1 MDLWHLQAEKKC
13 PYPVAFLTDRSIGD
27 MVLAMGALQIV
38 AQKFEQMIVT
48 TNIPQLLVPMAPP
61 NANYHL
67 GWLPYHA
74 QAEIF
79 NISVG
84 SSMNPR
90 YGHPIKQILDHL
102 GVEAPCAIPQPQWRE
117 RTTLVTINRDRK
129 PGEDYYNVTPIVY
142 PEYDFLIHLN
152 TDDSDRLWPF
162 EQWAELIVALRA
174 EYPDC
179 SIGIIGSDQTPPWNH
194 HKPDPR
200 PFSEEPYALTH
211 PESGYPYIPREAAT
225 DGSQPE
231 PGVEYVYNRSFELVA
246 SLVKR
251 ARKAVITIDSA
262 VSRIAHAVQSRNHVL
277 LAPAYY
283 PLEWAA
289 HPLCYPVYGYPDH
302 KTNLTNRRTDAPV
315 WTVEDVLSAVRHANT
330 STIDDLVVGGQGLSR
345 FQFRMPKA
353 RRVDAQALWQL
364 RLLCG
369 RWSEWPREGT
379 ATVAFDGGFGAI
391 GAEVDLTRLTEVQA
405 MELAMLMQRTGLFD
419 SIRLASAV
427 G

>member
-129 PGEDYYNVTPIVY
+129 PADDFYNVTPIVY

-152 TDDSDRLWPF
+152 TDDADRLWPF

-200 PFSEEPYALTH
+200 PFDQFWNGP
-211 PESGYPYIPREAAT
+211 PREAAT

-231 PGVEYVYNRSFELVA
+231 PSVEYVYNRSFELVA

-262 VSRIAHAVQSRNHVL
+262 VSRIAHAVQCKNHVL

-315 WTVEDVLSAVRHANT
+315 WTVEDVLLSVRHAAERLGPRN
-330 STIDDLVVGGQGLSR
+330 SSLQYE
-345 FQFRMPKA
+345 MPPA
-353 RRVDAQALWQL
+353 RRVDAMALWQL

-369 RWSEWPREGT
+369 RWTDWPREGNT
-379 ATVAFDGGFGAI
+379 TLAFEGGFGAI
-391 GAEVDLTRLTEVQA
+391 GPEVDLTHLSEAQA
-405 MELAMLMQRTGLFD
+405 AELVVLMQRTGLFD
-419 SIRLASAV
+419 SIRTASAV